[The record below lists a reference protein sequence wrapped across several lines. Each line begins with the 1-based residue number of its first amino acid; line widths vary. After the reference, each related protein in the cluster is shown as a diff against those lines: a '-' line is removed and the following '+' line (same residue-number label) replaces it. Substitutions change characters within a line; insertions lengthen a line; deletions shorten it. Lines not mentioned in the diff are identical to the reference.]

1 MKLLVLSAT
10 TGGGH
15 MRAAQALKECVMC
28 HEPDSEVMIIDA
40 IQYISPILNK
50 TVAGGYVYMAKNTPQ
65 MYGSMYK
72 ASDKETNPLNHTVT
86 LATTQFGK
94 RLLPLIDEFN
104 PDILVSTHSFAC
116 EFAAG
121 LKTKG
126 LIDVPLVSI
135 ITDFA
140 AHQTYL
146 TDGVDAYVVSN
157 QEMVNDMVSRGILR
171 SRIYDFGIPVHQA
184 FYQRCDRKALS
195 EAEGLNPDIPT
206 ILIMAGSFGVTD
218 VLKIYHK
225 IVKSPVDFQIVVIT
239 GKNEKLF
246 ETFERYLRKL
256 EVNNA
261 LYHMKNGVSDEE
273 KLKLAF
279 HTSRKLKASK
289 PTRLLYYTD
298 KVEQYMQMADLI
310 VTKPGGLTVS
320 EAIVSGLPMAIF
332 KAIPGQEE
340 QNASFLVGKGMAV
353 RLEKKDSCT
362 KMITRLFTEE
372 NLLADM
378 KQAVQNFNRGNSAE
392 NLYNLMARIISEKSK
407 EKTSENSQN

>member
-1 MKLLVLSAT
+1 MRVLILSAT

-15 MRAAQALKECVMC
+15 MRAAQALKECVMR
-28 HEPDSEVMIIDA
+28 HEPDSQIMIIDA

-65 MYGSMYK
+65 MYGFMYK

-94 RLLPLIDEFN
+94 RFLPLIDEFK
-104 PDILVSTHSFAC
+104 PDIMVSTHSFAC
-116 EFAAG
+116 DFAAG
-121 LKTKG
+121 LKVKG

-146 TDGVDAYVVSN
+146 TDGVDAYIVST
-157 QEMVNDMVSRGILR
+157 QEMVNEMVSRGVLR
-171 SRIYDFGIPVHQA
+171 SKIYDFGIPVHQA
-184 FYQRCDRKALS
+184 FYEKEDRRLLLQ
-195 EAEGLNPDIPT
+195 EEGLNPDVPT

-256 EVNNA
+256 ELNNA
-261 LYHMKNGVSDEE
+261 VYQMKQNASDEE
-273 KLKLAF
+273 KVKIKLRA
-279 HTSRKLKASK
+279 SRKIKASK

-298 KVEQYMQMADLI
+298 RVERYMQMADLI

-320 EAIVSGLPMAIF
+320 ESIVSNLPMAIF

-362 KMITRLFTEE
+362 RMITRLFTEE
-372 NLLADM
+372 NFLADM
-378 KQAVQNFNRGNSAE
+378 KQAVHDFNRGNSAE
-392 NLYNLMARIISEKSK
+392 NLYNLMTEMISKKS
-407 EKTSENSQN
+407 EQAE

>member
-1 MKLLVLSAT
+1 MKVLVLSAT

-15 MRAAQALKECVMC
+15 MRAAQALKECIMR

-94 RLLPLIDEFN
+94 RLLPLIDEFK

-121 LKTKG
+121 LKVKG

-140 AHQTYL
+140 THQTYL
-146 TDGVDAYVVSN
+146 TDGVDAYIVSN
-157 QEMVNDMVSRGILR
+157 QEMINEMVSRGVLR

-184 FYQRCDRKALS
+184 FYQRGDRKALL

-261 LYHMKNGVSDEE
+261 IYHMKKDVSEE
-273 KLKLAF
+273 DDAKLFMRA
-279 HTSRKLKASK
+279 SRKIKESK

-320 EAIVSGLPMAIF
+320 EAIVSDLPMAIF

-378 KQAVQNFNRGNSAE
+378 KKAVHDFNRGNSAE
-392 NLYNLMARIISEKSK
+392 NLYQLMVRIISEKSK
-407 EKTSENSQN
+407 KE